1 MFTAQGFNERRL
13 ALDNCV
19 VDLYVCLYLSMHLS
33 VCVCINA
40 LSTRVYTVAPLGLQ

>member
-1 MFTAQGFNERRL
+1 MVGAATEGNCVYGSGFNERRL

-33 VCVCINA
+33 VCVC
-40 LSTRVYTVAPLGLQ
+40 VH